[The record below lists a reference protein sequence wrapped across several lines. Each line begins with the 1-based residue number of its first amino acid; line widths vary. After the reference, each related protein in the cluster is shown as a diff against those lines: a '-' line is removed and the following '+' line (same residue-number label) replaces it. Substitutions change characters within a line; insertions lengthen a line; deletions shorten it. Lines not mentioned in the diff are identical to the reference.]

1 MKASKSN
8 LSFAGAV
15 WSKDSA
21 VVRAVV
27 KWQEGEIS
35 YSAAEIMCVARSGD
49 GEEWRFDVSEMMA
62 RRINGNGNG
71 PSGFSLVRSR

>member
-1 MKASKSN
+1 M
-8 LSFAGAV
+8 AV
-15 WSKDSA
+15 
-21 VVRAVV
+21 
-27 KWQEGEIS
+27 EGEIS

-71 PSGFSLVRSR
+71 NSLLDFL